1 MSCPICV
8 FLSCSQLYLV
18 TRRDVASLLWH
29 QSRMFPFVY
38 VINYFANRYFASR
51 YFASRCLRVVILRV
65 AILRIVILRVA
76 MLRVVVSRV
85 HIVIL
90 WPKGPILVSKKPR
103 FLDVIY
109 AHYLRIKTYRKLT
122 YFSV

>member
-51 YFASRCLRVVILRV
+51 YAASRCFAGPYRYFV
-65 AILRIVILRVA
+65 AQRADI
-76 MLRVVVSRV
+76 
-85 HIVIL
+85 
-90 WPKGPILVSKKPR
+90 SKQETAIP
-103 FLDVIY
+103 
-109 AHYLRIKTYRKLT
+109 
-122 YFSV
+122 

>member
-51 YFASRCLRVVILRV
+51 YFASRCFASRYFASRCFASRYLASRYFANRYFASRYAASRCFAGPYRYFV
-65 AILRIVILRVA
+65 AQRADI
-76 MLRVVVSRV
+76 
-85 HIVIL
+85 
-90 WPKGPILVSKKPR
+90 SKQETAIP
-103 FLDVIY
+103 
-109 AHYLRIKTYRKLT
+109 
-122 YFSV
+122 

>member
-38 VINYFANRYFASR
+38 VINYFASRYFASR
-51 YFASRCLRVVILRV
+51 YFASRCFASRYLASRYFTNRYFASRYAASRCFAGPYRYFVAQRVDISKQET
-65 AILRIVILRVA
+65 AI
-76 MLRVVVSRV
+76 
-85 HIVIL
+85 
-90 WPKGPILVSKKPR
+90 P
-103 FLDVIY
+103 
-109 AHYLRIKTYRKLT
+109 
-122 YFSV
+122 